1 MVYEIF
7 HYCCMMLLSL
17 CSVCIFGLNGSEWHD
32 GNGAGATSDAA
43 ECYAPADSA
52 VDDALQRSV
61 AIIDR

>member
-1 MVYEIF
+1 
-7 HYCCMMLLSL
+7 MMLLSL